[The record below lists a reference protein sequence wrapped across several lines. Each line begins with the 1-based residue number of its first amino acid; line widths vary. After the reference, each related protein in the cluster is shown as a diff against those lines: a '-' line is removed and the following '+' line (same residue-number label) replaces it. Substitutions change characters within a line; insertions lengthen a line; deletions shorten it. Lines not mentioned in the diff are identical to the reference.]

1 MIHPLF
7 NMAAVMTAV
16 ISLAALSSPALAQTA
31 ATTTPGATTTT
42 PSSTTST
49 TTSTA
54 GTTTAA
60 VGTGTA
66 IGPTLLP
73 VTSGPTLG
81 PGIAGG
87 FTPYQPAGL
96 PTTTTTTGTTALA
109 SAVATSGVTAY
120 QPANAYGGIQTVG
133 APITETDPSIAA
145 GINYTLQAGVIAG
158 PQPRPAD

>member
-1 MIHPLF
+1 MTDSLIHK
-7 NMAAVMTAV
+7 TALTAMFL
-16 ISLAALSSPALAQTA
+16 LAILASPALAQSA

-49 TTSTA
+49 TTSTT
-54 GTTTAA
+54 GTTTTA

-96 PTTTTTTGTTALA
+96 PMASTTTTGTTALA
-109 SAVATSGVTAY
+109 SAIAASGITAY

-145 GINYTLQAGVIAG
+145 GINYTLQAGA
-158 PQPRPAD
+158 AH